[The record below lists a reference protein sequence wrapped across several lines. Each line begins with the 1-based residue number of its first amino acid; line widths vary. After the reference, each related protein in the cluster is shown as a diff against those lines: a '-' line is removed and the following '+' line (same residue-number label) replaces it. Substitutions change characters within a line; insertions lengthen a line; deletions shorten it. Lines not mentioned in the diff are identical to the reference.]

1 MAQPNLG
8 TKRVCVSCSARFYDL
23 NKNPAVCPKCGTEQ
37 PVELP
42 RVRRPVEPAAPDSAK
57 KAAPDDLDSD
67 TDLDTDA
74 DADADDVMEDE
85 VGIDDDDDDDI
96 SSADIDLKTDKEDHD
111 N

>member
-23 NKNPAVCPKCGTEQ
+23 NKNPAVCPKCGAEQ

-42 RVRRPVEPAAPDSAK
+42 RVRRPVEPATPDSAK
-57 KAAPDDLDSD
+57 KSAPDDLDSD

-85 VGIDDDDDDDI
+85 VGLDDDDDDI